1 MTKRKTL
8 TTILAVGAIGALI
21 AGCGGGREDETTAAD
36 ASVSTSDLTGAIV
49 IDGSSTVAPFA
60 TIAAERF
67 EASNPGVS
75 VTVGTSGTGGGFEKF
90 CAGET
95 DVSNASRAI
104 KDEEIAA
111 CTEGGIEYTEML
123 VSYDGLA
130 VVANP
135 ENDWATCL
143 TTDQLAKIWGPG
155 SKVTSWQEVDASFPD
170 VAMKLYGP
178 GTDSGTFDY
187 FTDEINGEEG
197 ASRTDYS
204 PSEDDNVTIQ
214 GVSGEQGGLGY
225 FGLSYYE
232 ENKDKLK
239 LMEIDSGS
247 GCVAPSVATVQ
258 DGTYTPLS
266 RPLYM
271 YVSATAAERPE
282 IKAFAQFMADNQD
295 ALNTEAL
302 FVPLSADQVATLK
315 TEVASI
321 TG

>member
-1 MTKRKTL
+1 VTKRKTL

-21 AGCGGGREDETTAAD
+21 AGCGGGREEATTAAD

-67 EASNPGVS
+67 EAANPGVS

-95 DVSNASRAI
+95 DVSNASRGI

-130 VVANP
+130 IVANP
-135 ENDWATCL
+135 ENDWASCL

-155 SKVTSWQEVDASFPD
+155 SKVNSWQDVDASFPD
-170 VAMKLYGP
+170 VALKLYGP

-239 LMEIDSGS
+239 LMEVDSGA

-271 YVSATAAERPE
+271 YISGTAAERPE
-282 IKAFAQFMADNQD
+282 VKAFAQFIADNQD
-295 ALNTEAL
+295 DLNTEAL
-302 FVPLSADQVATLK
+302 FVPLSADQIATLK

>member
-21 AGCGGGREDETTAAD
+21 AGCGGGREEATTAAD

-67 EASNPGVS
+67 EAANPGVS

-95 DVSNASRAI
+95 DVSNASRGI

-130 VVANP
+130 IVANP
-135 ENDWATCL
+135 ENDWASCL

-155 SKVTSWQEVDASFPD
+155 SKVNSWQDVDASFPD
-170 VAMKLYGP
+170 VALKLYGP
-178 GTDSGTFDY
+178 GTDAGTFDY

-239 LMEIDSGS
+239 LIEVDSGA

-271 YVSATAAERPE
+271 YISGTAAERPE
-282 IKAFAQFMADNQD
+282 VKAFAQFIADNQD
-295 ALNTEAL
+295 DLNTEAL
-302 FVPLSADQVATLK
+302 FVPLSADQIATLK

>member
-1 MTKRKTL
+1 MKVLEQLARTEQVDCGYRNSSDRMG
-8 TTILAVGAIGALI
+8 IL
-21 AGCGGGREDETTAAD
+21 R
-36 ASVSTSDLTGAIV
+36 
-49 IDGSSTVAPFA
+49 
-60 TIAAERF
+60 
-67 EASNPGVS
+67 
-75 VTVGTSGTGGGFEKF
+75 
-90 CAGET
+90 CAGPGQFFLERVVFPFELLT
-95 DVSNASRAI
+95 FHCPERSEVEIWTHGLGGPELPEAI
-104 KDEEIAA
+104 EAHELLMESSPVPEPAA
-111 CTEGGIEYTEML
+111 GGIESTEIL

-135 ENDWATCL
+135 ENDWASCL

-155 SKVTSWQEVDASFPD
+155 SKVNSWQDVDASFPD

-214 GVSGEQGGLGY
+214 GVSGEKGGLGY

-239 LMEIDSGS
+239 LMEIDSGA
-247 GCVAPSVATVQ
+247 GCVAPSVTTVQ

-271 YVSATAAERPE
+271 YVSGTAAERPE
-282 IKAFAQFMADNQD
+282 VKAFAQFIADNQD

-315 TEVASI
+315 TGVASI

>member
-1 MTKRKTL
+1 MHHRKTL
-8 TTILAVGAIGALI
+8 TTLLALGATAALI
-21 AGCGGGREDETTAAD
+21 AGCGGGRDDSAAD
-36 ASVSTSDLTGAIV
+36 SVAGSTSDLTGSIV

-60 TIAAERF
+60 TIAAEKF
-67 EASNPGVS
+67 EAVNPGVS

-90 CAGET
+90 CASET
-95 DVSNASRAI
+95 DISDASRAI

-111 CTEGGIEYTEML
+111 CADGGVEHVEML

-130 VVANP
+130 VVVNP
-135 ENDWATCL
+135 ENDWASCL
-143 TTDQLAKIWGPG
+143 TTEQLATMWGPG
-155 SKVTSWQEVDASFPD
+155 SKATTWKDIDPSFP
-170 VAMKLYGP
+170 AEPLALYGP

-187 FTDEINGEEG
+187 FTDAINGEEG

-214 GVSGEQGGLGY
+214 GVSGEKGGIGY

-232 ENKDKLK
+232 QNKDKLK
-239 LMEIDSGS
+239 LVAVDSGA
-247 GCVAPSVATVQ
+247 GCVAPSTETVQ

-271 YVSATAAERPE
+271 YFSTKAAERPE
-282 IKAFAQFMADNQD
+282 VKAFAQFIADNE
-295 ALNTEAL
+295 ASLNTEAL
-302 FVPLSADQVATLK
+302 FVPLSGDQSATLK
-315 TEVASI
+315 SEAARI